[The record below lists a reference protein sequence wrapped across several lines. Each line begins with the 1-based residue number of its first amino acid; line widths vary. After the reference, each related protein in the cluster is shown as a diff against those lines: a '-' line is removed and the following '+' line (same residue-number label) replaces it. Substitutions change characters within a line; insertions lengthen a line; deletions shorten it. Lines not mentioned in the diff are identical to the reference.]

1 MRKQVQGSDSGELVS
16 LSVRVTKETADAL
29 KAVADRNYRPVA
41 AHIRFLIETD
51 VAASDAELEQAA

>member
-1 MRKQVQGSDSGELVS
+1 MRKQDLSTDSGELVS

-41 AHIRFLIETD
+41 AHLRFLIEAD
-51 VAASDAELEQAA
+51 VASDHDNLKRVA